1 VPPDAR
7 VAAHV
12 IVDDLTAASP
22 ALAADDARHLGS
34 VLRLRPGEPV
44 GATDGRGGY
53 RPCVYAGSGRLT
65 PAGPVEVFPTRIPVL
80 TVGLVP
86 VKGDRPEWA
95 VQKLTELGVDRIVLL
110 SSERSVVRWDD
121 RRMAAH
127 LGRLDRVARAAL
139 MQSRQVWLP
148 EISGV
153 VPVASVLG
161 APPGPGVADGMALAG
176 MALAD
181 MGGSPIGAAVHTVVV
196 GPEGGWTDA
205 ERGWAAGRVVG
216 LGQAVLRAET
226 AAVAAG
232 VLLTALRAGLA
243 SPAAPAGVEAR
254 GPMGPAPAER
264 S

>member
-1 VPPDAR
+1 LPPDAR

-22 ALAADDARHLGS
+22 ALAADDARHLDS
-34 VLRLRPGEPV
+34 VLRLRPGERV

-65 PAGPVEVFPTRIPVL
+65 PAGPVEVFPSRVPVL

-95 VQKLTELGVDRIVLL
+95 VHKLTELGVDRIVLL

-127 LGRLDRVARAAL
+127 LARLDRVARAAL

-161 APPGPGVADGMALAG
+161 ALPGPGVADGV
-176 MALAD
+176 ALAD

-243 SPAAPAGVEAR
+243 SPASPAGLEL
-254 GPMGPAPAER
+254 
-264 S
+264 

>member
-1 VPPDAR
+1 VTVPN
-7 VAAHV
+7 
-12 IVDDLTAASP
+12 
-22 ALAADDARHLGS
+22 
-34 VLRLRPGEPV
+34 
-44 GATDGRGGY
+44 
-53 RPCVYAGSGRLT
+53 
-65 PAGPVEVFPTRIPVL
+65 
-80 TVGLVP
+80 
-86 VKGDRPEWA
+86 
-95 VQKLTELGVDRIVLL
+95 
-110 SSERSVVRWDD
+110 D

-161 APPGPGVADGMALAG
+161 ALPGPGVADGV
-176 MALAD
+176 ALAD

-243 SPAAPAGVEAR
+243 SPASPAGL
-254 GPMGPAPAER
+254 ER
-264 S
+264 